1 MQKPNIQAIVLNWNN
16 YIDTKECIESLQQS
30 CLKLFGVVVVDNGSQ
45 DGSSERLQQ
54 DFSEC
59 SHIKFIRN
67 ESNYGFARG
76 VNVGIR
82 YALDQNAEYIFLLN
96 NDAIVDKN
104 CIGHLFAEVNKDPF
118 VGIAGPRIFYY
129 KDPQR
134 IWQGGGYFSR
144 IKTGVINPE
153 KNKLAVE
160 FSEETK
166 YVTFLTG
173 CAMLIKCEVF
183 EKIKCFDED
192 YFFYNEDL
200 DFCLRAMR
208 AGFRLFYV
216 PEAKVWHK
224 IENIAK
230 DRTTPFVLYHLA
242 KGNILLLRKN
252 FRTAYFLYGFLVH
265 LLGYTPYRM
274 MQIIRGS
281 RSTAALLAWMKGT
294 WAGLTSHIGVF
305 R

>member
-1 MQKPNIQAIVLNWNN
+1 MQKPNIQVVVLNWNN
-16 YIDTKECIESLQQS
+16 YVDTKECIESLQKSQ
-30 CLKLFGVVVVDNGSQ
+30 LQPRGIAVVDNGSQ
-45 DGSSERLQQ
+45 DGSIERLQQ
-54 DFSEC
+54 NFGEYSC
-59 SHIKFIRN
+59 IKFIRN

-76 VNVGIR
+76 MNVGIR

-96 NDAIVDKN
+96 NDSIVDKN
-104 CIGHLFAEVNKDPF
+104 CIGHLLAEVNKDPF

-144 IKTGVINPE
+144 IKAGVINPE
-153 KNKLAVE
+153 KNNLAVKY
-160 FSEETK
+160 SEDTK

-173 CAMLIKCEVF
+173 CAVLIKCEVF
-183 EKIKCFDED
+183 EKIGFFDED

-200 DFCLRAMR
+200 DFCIKAIR
-208 AGFRLFYV
+208 AGFRLHYV
-216 PEAKVWHK
+216 PEANVWHK
-224 IENIAK
+224 IKNVAK

-242 KGNILLLRKN
+242 KSNILLLRKN
-252 FRTAYFLYGFLVH
+252 FRTAYFLYGLLVH
-265 LLGYTPYRM
+265 LLGYTPYRI

-281 RSTAALLAWMKGT
+281 RSTTAFLAWMRGT
-294 WAGLTSHIGVF
+294 WAGLTSPIGGS